1 MPPTKKVTPPSHG
14 GPTNQNFFCLPP
26 KKLPPPSHRGPT
38 NQNFFWLN
46 QARRNHLAPKT
57 AIPRRFC
64 LHRLFFSPSAYPY
77 PPTPWPSVITAARAR
92 GTIPTPTRGD
102 RAPAKGGRRRPHVLL
117 ASWDWRRAGREVAG
131 GDRAPA
137 MRKEDV
143 IRRSSWDR
151 RAQVD

>member
-1 MPPTKKVTPPSHG
+1 M
-14 GPTNQNFFCLPP
+14 
-26 KKLPPPSHRGPT
+26 
-38 NQNFFWLN
+38 
-46 QARRNHLAPKT
+46 T
-57 AIPRRFC
+57 A
-64 LHRLFFSPSAYPY
+64 
-77 PPTPWPSVITAARAR
+77 AARAR

-137 MRKEDV
+137 TRKEDV
-143 IRRSSWDR
+143 VRRSSWDW